1 MSKQNITAFI
11 STNEWISPKVRL
23 VTLNLPS
30 EQAMSYSPGQ
40 FISVHLPH
48 PDGEEKPIRRS
59 YSIASIIPK
68 TEAVTCI
75 EIVLTILEDGIAST
89 FFDKA
94 TIGDKVEISGPYGA
108 LTLVEELPDRL
119 FLVATST
126 GVAPY
131 RTMLPLLESILTSD
145 TEFDIELIL
154 GVSSEKESLF
164 ADDFR
169 EFSLKFPHFQFNAC
183 YSRHTEGALAEDEYK
198 GYVQERLEALAPNPK
213 NDLIY
218 LCGNPKMVDGCT
230 GLLTELGFSPKQV
243 KREKY
248 VRSKR

>member
-1 MSKQNITAFI
+1 MSKNNFIAFI
-11 STNEWISPKVRL
+11 SKNEWISPKVRL
-23 VTLNLPS
+23 VTINLPTA
-30 EQAMSYSPGQ
+30 QAMSYSPGQ
-40 FISVHLPH
+40 FISIHLPH
-48 PDGEEKPIRRS
+48 PEGEEKPIRRS
-59 YSIASIIPK
+59 YSIATIIPN
-68 TEAVTCI
+68 TDAVTSI
-75 EIVLTILEDGIAST
+75 EIVLTIVEDGIASQ
-89 FFDKA
+89 FLDNAKA
-94 TIGDKVEISGPYGA
+94 GDEVEISGPYGA
-108 LTLVEELPDRL
+108 LTLPEELPSRL

-131 RTMLPLLESILTSD
+131 RTMLPTLEALLNSD
-145 TEFDIELIL
+145 TEIDIELIL
-154 GVSSEKESLF
+154 GVSSEKECLF

-169 EFSLKFPHFQFNAC
+169 EFSLKYPHFQFNAC

-213 NDLIY
+213 NDLVY

-230 GLLTELGFSPKQV
+230 GLLTELGFSPRQV

>member
-11 STNEWISPKVRL
+11 SKNEWITPKVRL
-23 VTLNLPS
+23 VTLNLPT
-30 EQAMSYSPGQ
+30 EQAMSYNPGQ

-48 PDGEEKPIRRS
+48 PDGDIKPIRRS
-59 YSIASIIPK
+59 YSIATIIPI

-75 EIVLTILEDGIAST
+75 EIVLTIIEGGIASN
-89 FFDKA
+89 FFDLAK
-94 TIGDKVEISGPYGA
+94 IGDKVEISGPYGA
-108 LTLVEELPDRL
+108 LTLEDELPDRL

-131 RTMLPLLESILTSD
+131 RTMLPLLETKLTSD
-145 TEFDIELIL
+145 AEIDIELIL
-154 GVSSEKESLF
+154 GVSSEKECLF
-164 ADDFR
+164 AEDFR
-169 EFSLKFPHFQFNAC
+169 AFSLKFPHFQFNVC
-183 YSRHTEGALAEDEYK
+183 YSRQIAGSFAEDEHK

-213 NDLIY
+213 NDLVY

-230 GLLTELGFSPKQV
+230 GLLTELGFSPRQV

-248 VRSKR
+248 VHSKR